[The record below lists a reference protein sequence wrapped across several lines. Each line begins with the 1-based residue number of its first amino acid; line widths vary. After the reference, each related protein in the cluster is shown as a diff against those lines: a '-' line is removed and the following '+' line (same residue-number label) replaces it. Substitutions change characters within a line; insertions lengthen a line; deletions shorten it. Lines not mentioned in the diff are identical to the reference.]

1 MKYFLKI
8 LFVFFLIS
16 SYANADELSQ
26 WLNKEIDNI
35 IDIYKNES
43 IDDEEKFRSIE
54 ETINKNFAGSGIA
67 RFVVGKAWA
76 SASKETKKEYISI
89 FKRHLALNIATMM
102 QNYSNQK
109 YSLSDSRF
117 DEQNDVSLVDMEI
130 KNNSSNIVVT
140 WRVKKSKD
148 RFFII
153 DLMVADISLV
163 VTKRSEFNS
172 MLKKVDYN
180 LDSFNEILRNQNQ
193 QSYQMIL
200 N

>member
-1 MKYFLKI
+1 M
-8 LFVFFLIS
+8 FFLIS

-26 WLNKEIDNI
+26 WLNKEINNI
-35 IDIYKNES
+35 INIYKNES
-43 IDDEEKFRSIE
+43 IDDEEKFKSIE

-76 SASKETKKEYISI
+76 SANKETKKEYISI

-193 QSYQMIL
+193 QSYQMII

>member
-1 MKYFLKI
+1 M
-8 LFVFFLIS
+8 FFLIS

-193 QSYQMIL
+193 QSYQMII